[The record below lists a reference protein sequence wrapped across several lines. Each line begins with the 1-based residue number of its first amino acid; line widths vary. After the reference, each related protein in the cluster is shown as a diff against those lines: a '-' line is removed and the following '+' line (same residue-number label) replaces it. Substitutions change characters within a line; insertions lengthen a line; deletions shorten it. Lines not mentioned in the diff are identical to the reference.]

1 VVFIPLA
8 RWLVLVCAAGTGL
21 SVQMYSQDIKDKRAA
36 SERIFENLSSRA
48 DAARMET
55 ARRRAAAE
63 QQREVN
69 ERLSEFVAAWND
81 FIAEYGERGT
91 FNAKK
96 AKRMRQAWSAL
107 ERANLWGK

>member
-1 VVFIPLA
+1 VVLIPFA
-8 RWLVLVCAAGTGL
+8 RRLVLVCAAGAGL
-21 SVQMYSQDIKDKRAA
+21 SVQMYSQDIKDNRAA
-36 SERIFENLSSRA
+36 YERIFEDLSGRA

-69 ERLSEFVAAWND
+69 DRLAEFVAAWND

-91 FNAKK
+91 FNARK

>member
-1 VVFIPLA
+1 MLA
-8 RWLVLVCAAGTGL
+8 LICAAGAGF
-21 SVQMYSQDIKDKRAA
+21 SVRFYSQDIKDNRAA
-36 SERIFENLSSRA
+36 AGRILEELSSRA

-55 ARRRAAAE
+55 ARRRAALE
-63 QQREVN
+63 QQRQVN

-81 FIAEYGERGT
+81 FMAEYGERGT

-107 ERANLWGK
+107 ESANLWSK